1 MSTGGDVMMPFMCPY
16 LQDGEVQMC
25 RLFRF
30 RLGLFLTMVWDELSF
45 VILGL
50 ELRGAGSFCW
60 PEPLNP
66 DLWRDGH

>member
-16 LQDGEVQMC
+16 LQDGVVQMC

-30 RLGLFLTMVWDELSF
+30 RLGLLLTMVGDELSF

-50 ELRGAGSFCW
+50 ELGGAGSVLLDGTL
-60 PEPLNP
+60 EP
-66 DLWRDGH
+66 

>member
-16 LQDGEVQMC
+16 LQDSEVQMC

-50 ELRGAGSFCW
+50 ELRGAGSVLLAGTL
-60 PEPLNP
+60 EP
-66 DLWRDGH
+66 